1 MKKKVLIATDT
12 FLPKLDGVS
21 IFLSKVIPELSKYYD
36 ITVVCPDF
44 PGKIKDF
51 SYIKIVKTKVSRIK
65 IANYNIPLPKNKV
78 VKKLVEDSDLIWI
91 QSIGTIGKKTLKY
104 ANLLNKKT
112 IAYVHAIEGKRFS
125 VCSETTSRLKLFLES
140 ITRKYEKN
148 FYNKCDKLMLSSS
161 SISKILAE
169 EGIHKEEI
177 FVPLGIES
185 NIFNPGNKESEKK
198 KLKLNGKFVI
208 GYVGRISK
216 EKNLETLKNAFI
228 RLPIKDK
235 FLLIVGGG
243 SSSQKKIFRNVP
255 DMKITGF
262 VDNVVPYL
270 QAMDIYVLPSLTETS
285 SLSTLE
291 AMSAGLPVI
300 ATCVGAIPDYIIS
313 NKNGILFNPRD
324 VDFLIKII
332 VDLYV
337 HKELG
342 DKLGKNA
349 RETASKFK
357 WEDTIKKIKYAFDK
371 ELK

>member
-51 SYIKIVKTKVSRIK
+51 SYIKIVKTKISRIK
-65 IANYNIPLPKNKV
+65 IANYNIPLPKNRII
-78 VKKLVEDSDLIWI
+78 KKLVENSDLVWI

-104 ANLLNKKT
+104 ANLLNKKV

-125 VCSETTSRLKLFLES
+125 ICSETTSRLKLFLQS
-140 ITRKYEKN
+140 ITREYERN
-148 FYNKCDKLMLSSS
+148 FYNKCDKLMLSSG

-185 NIFNPGNKESEKK
+185 NIFNPGNKESAKK
-198 KLKLNGKFVI
+198 KLKLSDKFVI

-216 EKNLETLKNAFI
+216 EKNLETLREAFI

-243 SSSQKKIFRNVP
+243 SYSQQNIFRGVS

-291 AMSAGLPVI
+291 AISAGLPVV
-300 ATCVGAIPDYIIS
+300 ATCVGAIPDYITD
-313 NKNGILFNPRD
+313 NKNGILFNPKD
-324 VDFLIKII
+324 VDSLVKIM

-337 HKELG
+337 HRELRI
-342 DKLGKNA
+342 KLGKNA

-357 WEDTIKKIKYAFDK
+357 WEDTIRKIKYVFDK

>member
-1 MKKKVLIATDT
+1 
-12 FLPKLDGVS
+12 
-21 IFLSKVIPELSKYYD
+21 
-36 ITVVCPDF
+36 
-44 PGKIKDF
+44 
-51 SYIKIVKTKVSRIK
+51 
-65 IANYNIPLPKNKV
+65 
-78 VKKLVEDSDLIWI
+78 
-91 QSIGTIGKKTLKY
+91 
-104 ANLLNKKT
+104 
-112 IAYVHAIEGKRFS
+112 
-125 VCSETTSRLKLFLES
+125 
-140 ITRKYEKN
+140 
-148 FYNKCDKLMLSSS
+148 
-161 SISKILAE
+161 
-169 EGIHKEEI
+169 
-177 FVPLGIES
+177 
-185 NIFNPGNKESEKK
+185 
-198 KLKLNGKFVI
+198 
-208 GYVGRISK
+208 
-216 EKNLETLKNAFI
+216 
-228 RLPIKDK
+228 
-235 FLLIVGGG
+235 
-243 SSSQKKIFRNVP
+243 
-255 DMKITGF
+255 MKITGF